1 MEHINKFTSEETY
14 NTFITSNSIPEPN
27 ITLSNFGYP

>member
-1 MEHINKFTSEETY
+1 MEHINKFTSEEAY
-14 NTFITSNSIPEPN
+14 NTFISSNSIPEPN